1 MTSTSENRHRPES
14 VVLTQNWRAAPR
26 STTTRGPAETR
37 GNPSSRGGMPDAAER
52 RRLAVAAH
60 RALSTHPGS
69 VGELIH
75 REIHA
80 FLDFGYRFDGGA
92 LIMRLAQEVT
102 DADVVPRRPTLPRH

>member
-1 MTSTSENRHRPES
+1 
-14 VVLTQNWRAAPR
+14 
-26 STTTRGPAETR
+26 
-37 GNPSSRGGMPDAAER
+37 
-52 RRLAVAAH
+52 
-60 RALSTHPGS
+60 THPGS

-102 DADVVPRRPTLPRH
+102 DADVVARRPTLPRH

>member
-1 MTSTSENRHRPES
+1 MTTGDFAG
-14 VVLTQNWRAAPR
+14 RAAPVGEV
-26 STTTRGPAETR
+26 TRNA
-37 GNPSSRGGMPDAAER
+37 DAER

-80 FLDFGYRFDGGA
+80 FLDFGYRFNGDA

>member
-14 VVLTQNWRAAPR
+14 VVLTQSWRAAPR
-26 STTTRGPAETR
+26 STTTRGQQKPEVT
-37 GNPSSRGGMPDAAER
+37 PDRGGMPDAER

-80 FLDFGYRFDGGA
+80 FLDFGYRFNGDA

>member
-1 MTSTSENRHRPES
+1 MTSASENRHRPES

-37 GNPSSRGGMPDAAER
+37 GNPSGRGGMPDAER
-52 RRLAVAAH
+52 RRLAIAAH

-69 VGELIH
+69 VGELVH